1 MWCDGSSIA
10 LGVVIEI
17 AGTTVEDTD
26 WLRKKDDF
34 NHINVAELEAA
45 LKEINLAIKWGLK
58 SIELVT
64 ASATAHRWI
73 QLTLTEKQRVK
84 TKGADEIMVKRRL
97 GVLRSLVDVCGLN
110 IAVTLVPRDAVWA
123 CWGGRLPPPR
133 TGLPPPRI
141 GLPHPP
147 PPHTPDWVFS
157 FEKLCVSAIQYTF
170 YILKI

>member
-1 MWCDGSSIA
+1 MDVLAEVSANDPVRGSWNLYLGETAKVWCDGSSIA

-110 IAVTLVPRDAVWA
+110 IAVTLVPSHENKSDVLTRDVRSKR
-123 CWGGRLPPPR
+123 G
-133 TGLPPPRI
+133 
-141 GLPHPP
+141 
-147 PPHTPDWVFS
+147 V
-157 FEKLCVSAIQYTF
+157 LCC
-170 YILKI
+170 